1 MKRALLCF
9 ALVACTDEVDPDAPV
24 DCAKVT
30 DDDTFVVGLEK
41 VGRDSVLT
49 FRLMSATPAPPARY
63 ENTWTVEIDSSGG
76 PLANA
81 DITATPYMP
90 VHDHVSAIRSV
101 STALPDAG
109 QYEIERVNFSM
120 PGVWE
125 TTIRATAGA
134 TTDSAM
140 FRFCIP

>member
-1 MKRALLCF
+1 MKWAALLVL
-9 ALVACTDEVDPDAPV
+9 AACTSEPDPDEPV

-41 VGRDSVLT
+41 MGRDGLLS

-63 ENTWTVEIDSSGG
+63 ENTWTVEVDGSGG
-76 PLANA
+76 PFANA
-81 DITATPYMP
+81 DIMATPYMP
-90 VHDHVSAIRSV
+90 VHDHVSAIRAV
-101 STALPDAG
+101 STPLADAG
-109 QYEIERVNFSM
+109 QYRIERVNFSM

-125 TTIRATAGA
+125 TTIRATSGS

-140 FRFCIP
+140 YRFCIP